1 MEEEPDNNKM
11 QLTRSAHSRWRPSQL
26 ILVLSGPRDTRVT
39 RGATAALLAVA
50 AISLACR
57 LSPEQ
62 VRAGW
67 HAGILPEH
75 ANLRCT
81 SFSESESYI
90 VFEYEVPH
98 SLATEV
104 VIRRLKAQI
113 EASQWKP
120 GQPPHETCYQAL
132 AESATG
138 FTLVCHD
145 ADTATAPGWGWNVSV
160 SGATVTVHAG
170 PPAAIAQMAKRAG

>member
-1 MEEEPDNNKM
+1 M
-11 QLTRSAHSRWRPSQL
+11 RRA
-26 ILVLSGPRDTRVT
+26 GPV
-39 RGATAALLAVA
+39 AVLAVA

-57 LSPEQ
+57 LSPER

-67 HAGILPEH
+67 HAGILAEH
-75 ANLRCT
+75 TKLRCT

-90 VFEYEVPH
+90 VFEYEVPQ
-98 SLATEV
+98 SLGTET

-113 EASQWKP
+113 QASQWKP

-138 FTLVCHD
+138 FTLVC
-145 ADTATAPGWGWNVSV
+145 ADPDPITAPGWGWNVSV
-160 SGATVTVHAG
+160 SGTKVTVHSG
-170 PPAAIAQMAKRAG
+170 PPAAIAQMARAG